1 MLTSDFVFLMR
12 YGYSA
17 PECVL
22 VPKMITLPL
31 LVGVLVPGP
40 LVFVFCTSI
49 SFCLDIICPSHDAV
63 SPTHPRTVQS
73 FLRRQSPDSAGV
85 RNLVMRLSESTEKIQ
100 KLSQAEYVRIGVM
113 LYVLR

>member
-1 MLTSDFVFLMR
+1 MLSIFCFPYHILTSDLVTLMR

-49 SFCLDIICPSHDAV
+49 SFCLDIIRPSHDAV
-63 SPTHPRTVQS
+63 SPTHPRTVQDFS
-73 FLRRQSPDSAGV
+73 EKTESPAGM
-85 RNLVMRLSESTEKIQ
+85 RNLVVRLE
-100 KLSQAEYVRIGVM
+100 
-113 LYVLR
+113 